1 LGKLT
6 PRSSQADLLALPE
19 EPSLLADS
27 RRTLG
32 LIAAILGLLTLALG
46 LKAFDEHRREERAYL
61 AQLEGEARMLASRIV
76 ARADAVQLVLRLV
89 AKEDM
94 PASRGADIAPG
105 LDALVSLRD
114 AAQSPS
120 GSRLGDAARAVRT
133 LPVDKA
139 GMALTPHG
147 DLVFAAPYEGAGP
160 LIALSP
166 ITAVLAK
173 PEKAR
178 LTLRAPGARFSH
190 GAGHLALAAE
200 AAPAD
205 RPLIQSVKGTAR
217 AGTACAPVA
226 GSDISLCLTMARPLI
241 TLSNLS
247 RILIFTLLI
256 LAPAMA
262 ILGLTRRLSKRQTEM
277 LIQSTRNEE
286 SDRIL
291 GLVMR
296 GAQAGYWEW
305 SHQTSAIFLSE
316 GASGILGLEGVG
328 HGTLDDLLA
337 CAPLEAHPRIREAFS
352 KARSIGWLHLTFPAN
367 SAPGRWIEMRGSLS
381 DDPVSGQPVFGG
393 IMMDVTS
400 RKQAEDR
407 ARAAEQ
413 RLRSAIEGFSGPF
426 ALWDARKRLL
436 YWNRAFAADF
446 GLQETLRAGLSHE
459 TMEIARAGAI
469 LVERRSIE
477 DGRTTLIGL
486 RTGRWL
492 KMIERPTQDGGLLSV
507 GVDVTENIRHEEELR
522 KQQEKMQKTSLEL
535 QRSEGKANEL
545 SRRYLQE
552 KAKAEHAASTKSAFL
567 ANMSH
572 ELRTPLNAI
581 IGFSEIMMTELAG
594 PLGHASYK
602 EYSRDI
608 LTSGQHLLEMINDIL
623 DMAKIEAGKMS
634 IAPQLI
640 DPVDPVDAA
649 LRMIR
654 CKAEQK
660 GIELVL
666 DTAPNLPDID
676 ADHRAIRQMILN
688 LVSNAIKFT
697 DRGGRITVQVDQH
710 GPEIYFGVTDTGIGI
725 PAEDI
730 PRLGQPFEQV
740 LRPRERNTD
749 GTGLGL
755 ALTKS
760 FAEMH
765 GGRLT
770 LSSIDGEG
778 TTVAFYLPISGPAH
792 LGQQSIA
799 QGAA

>member
-1 LGKLT
+1 LGKST

-19 EPSLLADS
+19 ETPLLADN

-32 LIAAILGLLTLALG
+32 LIVAILGLLTLALG
-46 LKAFDEHRREERAYL
+46 LKASDEHRREEHAFL
-61 AQLEGEARMLASRIV
+61 AQLESEARMLAARVV

-89 AKEDM
+89 VKEDM
-94 PASRGADIAPG
+94 PASRGASMAPG

-114 AAQSPS
+114 AAQSPA
-120 GSRLGDAARAVRT
+120 GSRLGDAARAART
-133 LPVDKA
+133 LRIDEA
-139 GMALTPHG
+139 GMVLTPHG
-147 DLVFAAPYEGAGP
+147 DLVFVAPSEGAGP

-166 ITAVLAK
+166 VTAMFTK

-178 LTLRAPGARFSH
+178 LTLRAAGARFSH
-190 GAGHLALAAE
+190 GAAHLAPAADL
-200 AAPAD
+200 APAD
-205 RPLIQSVKGTAR
+205 RPSIQSGKGIAR

-226 GSDISLCLTMARPLI
+226 GSDVSLCLTLARPLI
-241 TLSNLS
+241 TLSNLAK
-247 RILIFTLLI
+247 ILIPALLI

-277 LIQSTRNEE
+277 LIQSTRNQE

-305 SHQTSAIFLSE
+305 SHKTSAIFLSE
-316 GASGILGLEGVG
+316 GASEILGLDRVG
-328 HGTLDDLLA
+328 HAALDDLLA
-337 CAPLEAHPRIREAFS
+337 CAPPEAHPRILEAFT
-352 KARSIGWLHLTFPAN
+352 KARNIGWLHLTFPVN
-367 SAPGRWIEMRGSLS
+367 SVPGHWIEMRGSLS

-407 ARAAEQ
+407 VRAAEQ
-413 RLRSAIEGFSGPF
+413 RLRAAIEGFSGPF
-426 ALWDARKRLL
+426 ALWDARRRLL

-486 RTGRWL
+486 RSGRWL

-522 KQQEKMQKTSLEL
+522 KQQEKMQQTSLEL

-552 KAKAEHAASTKSAFL
+552 KARAEHAAFTKSAFL

-594 PLGHASYK
+594 PLGHPSYK

-660 GIELVL
+660 EIELVL

-710 GPEIYFGVTDTGIGI
+710 GPEICFGVTDTGIGI

-740 LRPRERNTD
+740 LRPRDRNKE

-778 TTVAFYLPISGPAH
+778 TTAAFYLPIAGPAH
-792 LGQQSIA
+792 LGQPVSA
-799 QGAA
+799 QVVA

>member
-1 LGKLT
+1 MGKPT
-6 PRSSQADLLALPE
+6 PRSRQADLPALPG
-19 EPSLLADS
+19 EPSLSAENRS
-27 RRTLG
+27 TLG
-32 LIAAILGLLTLALG
+32 LIGTIRGLRTRALG
-46 LKAFDEHRREERAYL
+46 LKASDEHMREERAFL
-61 AQLEGEARMLASRIV
+61 AQLEGEARMLASHIV

-89 AKEDM
+89 AQDDM
-94 PASRGADIAPG
+94 SAPRGADIAPG

-114 AAQSPS
+114 AAQSPA
-120 GSRLGDAARAVRT
+120 GSRLGDAARAART
-133 LPVDKA
+133 LRAGEA
-139 GMALTPHG
+139 GMVLTPHG
-147 DLVFAAPYEGAGP
+147 DLVFVAPSEGAGA
-160 LIALSP
+160 LIALAP
-166 ITAVLAK
+166 ITAVFTK

-178 LTLRAPGARFSH
+178 LSLRAPGTRFSH
-190 GAGHLALAAE
+190 GAGHLSPAAE

-205 RPLIQSVKGTAR
+205 RPSIQSGRGIVR

-226 GSDISLCLTMARPLI
+226 GSDVSLCLTMARPLI
-241 TLSNLS
+241 TLSNLAK
-247 RILIFTLLI
+247 ILMFALLI

-316 GASGILGLEGVG
+316 GASEILGLDRVG
-328 HGTLDDLLA
+328 PETLDDLLA
-337 CAPLEAHPRIREAFS
+337 CAPLEAHPRIREAFT
-352 KARSIGWLHLTFPAN
+352 KARTIGWLHLTFPAN
-367 SAPGRWIEMRGSLS
+367 AAPGRWIEMRGSLS
-381 DDPVSGQPVFGG
+381 HDPVSGQPVFGG

-407 ARAAEQ
+407 VRAAEQ
-413 RLRSAIEGFSGPF
+413 RLRSGIEGFAGPF

-436 YWNRAFAADF
+436 YWNHAFAADF

-459 TMEIARAGAI
+459 TMEIARAGAVLI
-469 LVERRSIE
+469 ERRSME
-477 DGRTTLIGL
+477 DHRTTLIGL

-522 KQQEKMQKTSLEL
+522 RQQEKMQQTSLEL

-552 KAKAEHAASTKSAFL
+552 KARAEHAAFTKSAFL

-594 PLGHASYK
+594 PLGHPSYK

-634 IAPQLI
+634 IAPQPI

-660 GIELVL
+660 EIELVL

-740 LRPRERNTD
+740 LRPRDRNTD

-778 TTVAFYLPISGPAH
+778 TTVAFYLPIGGSAD
-792 LGQQSIA
+792 LGQQVIA
-799 QGAA
+799 QGVA